1 MTRLGLGI
9 SINQSV
15 VGSSKA
21 PASLSF
27 SPNPNLVYNPGT
39 VISFSANSNS
49 PGAITYQS
57 DNPSV
62 IFISGNKGTVL
73 TSGKANITA
82 FVAETPFYYS
92 TYKAVSITISP
103 ITSTIN
109 FLAPISGTYGINNYV
124 SVITNSPNTVTYLS
138 DNPSVISISGNN
150 LLMVG
155 VGTANITASIA
166 GGNNYSAVS
175 ATKTITVSKGIP
187 TISFS
192 VPSQLDTNAA
202 PFSLNPTSNSPGA
215 ITYTSSN
222 PSVISISGN
231 TATVIGNGQAFINV
245 QVASTTNY
253 NFTSATYSITVAP
266 SSAPTWTPYRITGS
280 AFGQYQ
286 TNEYVW
292 YSGNI
297 YKCLAANDGIV
308 PTNTVYWQLIKSGSL
323 TFDTDAN
330 TWFTNVAA
338 VSSVSSANQISIN
351 AFFASLKQGGV
362 WNAIHQANLFVGP
375 ADLSGALIPLNGN
388 SPTNT
393 GFVAQDYNYL
403 TGLIGNK
410 NSKYLVLNRANNA
423 DASAA
428 SRHMY
433 VCATS
438 MPTAT
443 TQTFLI
449 ASGNTGGDSRIS
461 ISGTGTISMNMSSAN
476 QVFGYNTVVNGFG
489 MNHNGATSVVPYVNG
504 NQGTVTGSIP
514 AQTSTSFTL
523 FATPTG
529 GGKTDARIAFYSIG
543 DSADCSIIDACVKT
557 LLSALV

>member
-62 IFISGNKGTVL
+62 ISISGNNGILGGV
-73 TSGKANITA
+73 GIANITA
-82 FVAETPFYYS
+82 FVA
-92 TYKAVSITISP
+92 
-103 ITSTIN
+103 
-109 FLAPISGTYGINNYV
+109 G
-124 SVITNSPNTVTYLS
+124 
-138 DNPSVISISGNN
+138 D
-150 LLMVG
+150 
-155 VGTANITASIA
+155 
-166 GGNNYSAVS
+166 NNYSEVS

-222 PSVISISGN
+222 PSVISISGK

-245 QVASTTNY
+245 QVESTTNY
-253 NFTSATYSITVAP
+253 NSTSATYSITVAP
-266 SSAPTWTPYRITGS
+266 SSANTWTPYRITGS

-286 TNEYVW
+286 PNEYVW

-297 YKCLAANDGIV
+297 YKCLAANDGIL

-338 VSSVSSANQISIN
+338 VSSVSSANKISIN

-362 WNAIHQANLFVGP
+362 WNAIQQSNLFAG
-375 ADLSGALIPLNGN
+375 ATSLSGALVPIVGN
-388 SPTNT
+388 APTNYLNS
-393 GFVAQDYNYL
+393 FIDSDYNYL
-403 TGLIGNK
+403 TGLKGNA
-410 NSKYLVLNRANNA
+410 STKYLNTGRANNA
-423 DASAA
+423 DVNQS
-428 SRHMY
+428 SRHIY
-433 VCATS
+433 VCTTENAATAGTNIYLLGSGNIAGEARIFQPTVAAGTVS
-438 MPTAT
+438 MSLVSS
-443 TQTFLI
+443 TQTFVP
-449 ASGNTGGDSRIS
+449 SF
-461 ISGTGTISMNMSSAN
+461 GT
-476 QVFGYNTVVNGFG
+476 VKGFG
-489 MNHNGATSVVPYVNG
+489 MNRNSATTVIPFANG
-504 NQGTVTGSIP
+504 NLAAVTSNVLTPSATNIGI
-514 AQTSTSFTL
+514 
-523 FATPTG
+523 FATGTG
-529 GGKTDARIAFYSIG
+529 TGKTDARIAFYSIG